1 MNRQVKSGSF
11 FTRSPLIG
19 INGDHRGQCPL
30 VHTPR
35 FDIFQVSIGYLWQ
48 YLLDN
53 IWGVHG
59 IRGPWGLM
67 TWLLQVTLF
76 LQPLTP
82 VGVKVLQTS
91 KDCEFLPQTSHIES
105 LWQQPGGNQGNQCR
119 LSGSSTDWPP
129 KRSWWCF
136 GQLIKSLS
144 QMDMNF
150 TTLIMLIFTA
160 ILAHRLGIER
170 VKSMLAKTGWNL
182 MILIFW
188 PKLIISTPFLTFFH
202 FKCSQPNLTLT
213 LLIQ

>member
-1 MNRQVKSGSF
+1 M
-11 FTRSPLIG
+11 
-19 INGDHRGQCPL
+19 GDRRGQCPL
-30 VHTPR
+30 VHTPK

-53 IWGVHG
+53 IWGVYG

-105 LWQQPGGNQGNQCR
+105 LWQPPGGNQGNQCR

-144 QMDMNF
+144 QLDMNF
-150 TTLIMLIFTA
+150 ITLIMLIFTA
-160 ILAHRLGIER
+160 ILAIGLVLKGLR
-170 VKSMLAKTGWNL
+170 AC
-182 MILIFW
+182 W
-188 PKLIISTPFLTFFH
+188 PKLDEIWRYSFFGQNSSFPLQFWHFFILSVPTPTW
-202 FKCSQPNLTLT
+202 P
-213 LLIQ
+213 